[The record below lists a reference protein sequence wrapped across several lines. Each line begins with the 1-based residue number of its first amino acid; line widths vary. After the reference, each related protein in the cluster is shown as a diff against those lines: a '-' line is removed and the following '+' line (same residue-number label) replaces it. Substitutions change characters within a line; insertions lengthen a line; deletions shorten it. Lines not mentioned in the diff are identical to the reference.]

1 MPATLPGLKLSLLTI
16 CITMGSDLFLWE
28 NAMPSQVTVR
38 LPEDL
43 DREVTEAARRLRLR
57 RSDIVR
63 LALVQYLREPLAR
76 EDLTPY
82 GKVKHL
88 IGSIRSG
95 VADLGVSHRRH
106 LVARIRRRG

>member
-1 MPATLPGLKLSLLTI
+1 MQ
-16 CITMGSDLFLWE
+16 
-28 NAMPSQVTVR
+28 SQLTVR

-43 DREVTEAARRLRLR
+43 DREVTDAARRLQLK

-63 LALVQYLREPLAR
+63 LALAQYLREPRAQ
-76 EDLTPY
+76 EDLVPY

-95 VADLGVSHRRH
+95 VADLGSAHRQH
-106 LVARIRRRG
+106 LVARIKRHG